1 MLLRRIYPTFAAI
14 LPVQKRQLTI
24 INTLKHFFIMQ
35 RDKSLME
42 RRNKAI
48 YARFNELIRTGKQYI
63 KIYEQLEDEFFI
75 SEETIKKIVLRM
87 TKKQ

>member
-1 MLLRRIYPTFAAI
+1 
-14 LPVQKRQLTI
+14 
-24 INTLKHFFIMQ
+24 MQ
-35 RDKSLME
+35 RDKELME

-48 YARFNELIRTGKQYI
+48 YARFNELIKTGKQYI
-63 KIYEQLEDEFFI
+63 IIYEQLEDEFFI

>member
-1 MLLRRIYPTFAAI
+1 
-14 LPVQKRQLTI
+14 
-24 INTLKHFFIMQ
+24 MQ
-35 RDKSLME
+35 RNKELME

-48 YARFNELIRTGKQYI
+48 YARFNELIKTGKQYI

>member
-1 MLLRRIYPTFAAI
+1 
-14 LPVQKRQLTI
+14 
-24 INTLKHFFIMQ
+24 MQ
-35 RDKSLME
+35 RDKELME

>member
-1 MLLRRIYPTFAAI
+1 M
-14 LPVQKRQLTI
+14 K
-24 INTLKHFFIMQ
+24 INKITNIKSFSIMQ
-35 RDKSLME
+35 RNKELME

-48 YARFNELIRTGKQYI
+48 YARFNELIKTGQQYI

-75 SEETIKKIVLRM
+75 SEVTIKKIVLRM